1 MLTFILKHKNSLMW
15 ALVILILCGM
25 PPSGLPSIRIPG
37 FDKMVHAG
45 LFGVLALL
53 VVSEQNLLRSRL
65 SVEKKSRRIGFTVAV
80 LYGAAIELMQLW
92 VFTARGAEWL
102 DFIADAIGA
111 GMAVLFYRWFNRVT
125 KGWI

>member
-1 MLTFILKHKNSLMW
+1 MMW

-37 FDKMVHAG
+37 FDKLVHAG

-53 VVSEQNLLRSRL
+53 IVSEQNVLRSRL
-65 SVEKKSRRIGFTVAV
+65 SVEEKPRWIGFSISIV
-80 LYGAAIELMQLW
+80 YGAAIELMQLW
-92 VFTARGAEWL
+92 VFTARGAEWF
-102 DFIADAIGA
+102 DFIADVIGA
-111 GMAVLFYRWFNRVT
+111 GMAALLYPWFNRVT